1 MNLYKTYCLTGL
13 LEFQDRWLFLSK
25 HLTFVSPPYF
35 LVTLM
40 GVDATFRGFVVQ
52 ARSAA
57 DGSLIGT
64 FVENST
70 DIQLLNCSGDP
81 DSTVRH

>member
-1 MNLYKTYCLTGL
+1 
-13 LEFQDRWLFLSK
+13 
-25 HLTFVSPPYF
+25 
-35 LVTLM
+35 M
-40 GVDATFRGFVVQ
+40 GVDATFRGFIVQ

-70 DIQLLNCSGDP
+70 DIQRLTCSGDP

>member
-1 MNLYKTYCLTGL
+1 
-13 LEFQDRWLFLSK
+13 
-25 HLTFVSPPYF
+25 
-35 LVTLM
+35 M

-52 ARSAA
+52 AHSAA

-64 FVENST
+64 FVKNSG
-70 DIQLLNCSGDP
+70 DIQLLTCSGDP